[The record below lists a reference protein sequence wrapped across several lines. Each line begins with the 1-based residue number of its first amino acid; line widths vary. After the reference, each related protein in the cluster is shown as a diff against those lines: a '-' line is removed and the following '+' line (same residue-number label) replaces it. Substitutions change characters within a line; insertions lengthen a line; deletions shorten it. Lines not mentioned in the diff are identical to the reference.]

1 MPPETDPSDPAAGAE
16 LPADPAFGAAAP
28 EATAA
33 AAAVQAPEPV
43 AATAPSEPGEP
54 APAAVPEMSAAV
66 CAARL
71 AELFPA
77 LFGAD
82 GPPRPV
88 KLRVHADVQQRAP
101 GVFTRRVL
109 STFLARYTTT
119 SAYLRGLVESPH
131 RFDLGGQPAGEI
143 ADEHRQ
149 AAREELARRRAL
161 RRGPPGNARRATA
174 PAAPSPVAQG
184 FDPMAATE
192 AGTAGRP
199 PRRPRPEG
207 TGRPAGHAPRGR
219 PQQPGRPGPQDRPA
233 HLARPARPPR
243 PPRQPHAPRAPHPSG
258 PFAAGPAG
266 DTPAADARAPAA
278 PFDPAQRARLA
289 LVRAWESSPLAKPN
303 FCALMRVSAAELDA
317 AIEQVQQERRARADA
332 RPPR

>member
-1 MPPETDPSDPAAGAE
+1 MPPETDPRDPAAGDAP
-16 LPADPAFGAAAP
+16 PADPTPGAAA
-28 EATAA
+28 EAPVAPAAPDASAA
-33 AAAVQAPEPV
+33 AGMTGSPEPG
-43 AATAPSEPGEP
+43 SP
-54 APAAVPEMSAAV
+54 APAAVPEMTAAA

-109 STFLARYTTT
+109 STFLARHTTT

-131 RFDLGGQPAGEI
+131 RFDLDGQPAGEI

-161 RRGPPGNARRATA
+161 RRGPPGNARRQTA
-174 PAAPSPVAQG
+174 ASGPSPVPPG
-184 FDPMAATE
+184 VDPAAATE
-192 AGTAGRP
+192 AGAAGRP
-199 PRRPRPEG
+199 PRGPRPEG
-207 TGRPAGHAPRGR
+207 PARAA
-219 PQQPGRPGPQDRPA
+219 QPGRPGQAGRPDRS
-233 HLARPARPPR
+233 ARPPRPTGPSRPMHPARPPR
-243 PPRQPHAPRAPHPSG
+243 PSRPPHPPG
-258 PFAAGPAG
+258 PLAAGPAA
-266 DTPAADARAPAA
+266 DTPAPDARAPAA
-278 PFDPAQRARLA
+278 PFDPAQRARQA

-332 RPPR
+332 RAPR